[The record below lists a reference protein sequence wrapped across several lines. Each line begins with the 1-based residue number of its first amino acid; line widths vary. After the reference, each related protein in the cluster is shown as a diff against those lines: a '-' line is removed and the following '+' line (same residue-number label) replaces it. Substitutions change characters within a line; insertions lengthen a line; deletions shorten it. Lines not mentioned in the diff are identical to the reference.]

1 MKPILYLLLLVLLC
15 AFNPV
20 ISALAQDMDNER
32 GRHQE
37 ILARIK
43 DDVQKNYYDPS
54 YKGIDLEAKYK
65 VAKEK
70 IRKAGSIGQMSS
82 IIAQF
87 LIDFDDSHLFFFP
100 PGRADKVSYGFDFSM
115 VGDKCFVSKVDQKSD
130 AANKGIQVGDELY
143 SIEGYEPTREN
154 LWKMRYTYFA
164 LRPRD
169 GLSVVVKKP
178 DGKNA
183 KYDINAKIIHGK
195 RLIDLTGSIDVTGL
209 DINQYNRDSEDAQKR
224 ATRQYFYEK
233 LDGIFI
239 WKMPGYS
246 LDPSKVD
253 SIMGRAKKFPAMI
266 LDLRGN
272 SGGRVD
278 MLLRLLGNLFQKDI
292 KVADEKRR
300 KETKEMI
307 AKSRGK
313 EVFDGKIV
321 VLIDSGSASA
331 SEILARVMQI
341 EKRGIV
347 IGDRSA
353 GAVMESMFFDHELG
367 MDSVVFYGTSITVA
381 DLIMTDG
388 RSLEKIGVI
397 PDQLVLISGSDLAA
411 KRDSVLAIA
420 VQFLGH
426 KLNPEEAGKIFSDVE
441 DADKK

>member
-1 MKPILYLLLLVLLC
+1 MKRILYLSLLVLIG
-15 AFNPV
+15 AFNPF
-20 ISALAQDMDNER
+20 ISALAQNMNDER
-32 GRHQE
+32 GRFQE
-37 ILARIK
+37 ILRRVK
-43 DDVQKNYYDPS
+43 DDVQKNYYDPT
-54 YKGIDLEAKYK
+54 YKGIDVEAKYK

-70 IRKAGSIGQMSS
+70 IGNARSTGQMNS

-87 LIDFDDSHLFFFP
+87 LVDFDDSHLFFSP
-100 PGRADKVSYGFDFSM
+100 PGRADKVSYGFDFRM
-115 VGDKCFVSKVDQKSD
+115 VGDKCFVSKVDKESD
-130 AANKGIQVGDELY
+130 AAKKGLQVGDELY

-169 GLSVVVKKP
+169 GLSVVIIKP
-178 DGKNA
+178 NGENA

-195 RLIDLTGSIDVTGL
+195 RLIDLTGSIDI
-209 DINQYNRDSEDAQKR
+209 DQYNRESEAAQKR

-239 WKMPGYS
+239 WKIPGYS
-246 LDPSKVD
+246 LDPYKVD
-253 SIMGRAKKFPAMI
+253 SIMDRVKKFPAVI

-272 SGGRVD
+272 GGGRVD
-278 MLLRLLGNLFQKDI
+278 MLLRLLGNFFQKDI

-313 EVFDGKIV
+313 EFFDGKIV

-331 SEILARVMQI
+331 SEIFARVIQI

-367 MDSVVFYGTSITVA
+367 MDSVVPFGTSITVA

-397 PDQLVLISGSDLAA
+397 PDQLVLISGSDQAA
-411 KRDSVLAIA
+411 KRDPVLAIA